1 MTTDPLILLLSG
13 ALAILLIL
21 LLVLLSRRRKE
32 SVTAQIER
40 VTESVEQLNRLF
52 LVPRSRGPVGE
63 RLLEQALADLLPRSA
78 YETQYAFKDGARVD
92 AVIKLGDLMV
102 PVDSKFPVE
111 AVAAVL
117 DGEEDLKKAAR
128 SVEKHMQSIAQK
140 YIRPGEGTTQ
150 FALMYIPSERIYYE
164 LFVRRQEVTGD
175 RRLLPLGPAA
185 LGLYLQTLTY
195 GMGLI
200 SVNRDA
206 REQLRLIRAA
216 RTNAG
221 ALSERFSTMQ
231 KHLSNAASAANQ
243 TAVQLERLEQDLAA
257 LDGSLKENP
266 S

>member
-1 MTTDPLILLLSG
+1 MTTDPLILILLG
-13 ALAILLIL
+13 ALL
-21 LLVLLSRRRKE
+21 LLLFLLLLLLLRRRRE
-32 SVTAQIER
+32 SVTSRIER
-40 VTESVEQLNRLF
+40 VMEAVEQLNRLF

-63 RLLEQALADLLPRSA
+63 RLLEQALADLLPPSA
-78 YETQYAFKDGARVD
+78 YQAQYPFRDGARVD
-92 AVIKLGDLMV
+92 AVIKLGELMV

-111 AVAAVL
+111 AVASVL

-164 LFVRRQEVTGD
+164 LFVRKQEVSGD
-175 RRLLPLGPAA
+175 RRVLPLGPAA

-200 SVNRDA
+200 RVDRDA
-206 REQLRLIRAA
+206 QEQLRLINAA

-221 ALSERFSTMQ
+221 ALAERFGTMQ
-231 KHLSNAASAANQ
+231 KHLSNASAAAGQ
-243 TAVQLERLEQDLAA
+243 TAVQLERLQQDLAA
-257 LDGSLKENP
+257 LDGSLKEGEG
-266 S
+266 